1 MRRDR
6 ERNSFGKWST
16 PYPLEVVLLT
26 VGGVGNSVQFSLSA
40 NHLRGA
46 VPGAGDTSAT
56 ELLLSGNSD
65 QRGKQRCQQ
74 IIVMG

>member
-6 ERNSFGKWST
+6 ERNSFRKWST

-26 VGGVGNSVQFSLSA
+26 VGGVGNLVQFTLSV

-46 VPGAGDTSAT
+46 VPGARDTSAA

>member
-26 VGGVGNSVQFSLSA
+26 VGGVGNSAQFTLSA
-40 NHLRGA
+40 HHLQGA
-46 VPGAGDTSAT
+46 VPGARDTNAT